1 MGVQAGERR
10 RVDKR
15 FRDMVRFT
23 AFWYIVL
30 HMPVNHKN
38 AAWLFAHTLA
48 GSATGLGRSPFSRF
62 AGADF
67 AHGGKRID
75 SSL

>member
-1 MGVQAGERR
+1 
-10 RVDKR
+10 
-15 FRDMVRFT
+15 
-23 AFWYIVL
+23 
-30 HMPVNHKN
+30 MPVNHKN

-48 GSATGLGRSPFSRF
+48 GSATGLGRSPFSRI